1 LLTSSTWYR
10 LLGVRPD
17 EARTVWLFFLH
28 NFLLGIGTI
37 LVYVAANVILLE
49 NNPERNLP
57 LAYGA
62 AALAMMVAGRIYTYF
77 EHHTLLQQLAGRV
90 LLAVVALT
98 GVLGVLLVLGHSVA
112 AAVAIM
118 AGYRVIYLL
127 TNLEFWG
134 VSAVVFDV
142 RQSKR
147 LFGLISAGD
156 MPAKALGAALA
167 IVIHAHTDLLYLLL
181 TAFAAYGAALLT
193 LRTTLTS
200 HDVEA
205 RPVGRRQRAA
215 SASALQRWLGD
226 NQLVFSICLSMTAIA
241 AVTTG
246 VEYSFFVNV
255 KHKFHDQATVMQY
268 VGGVL
273 ALTYLLA
280 MLFKVGLAQVT
291 LDRLGIRRMLL
302 TLPGT
307 VLLGLLAYAGLSW
320 AGTGDSGLL
329 IYFCGLYLGLE
340 VLRRAVFDPVF
351 LVLFQPL
358 APPERLQAHT
368 LAKGY
373 YEPLGMGLAG
383 LLLYALPPHG
393 GSTEWVPFAW
403 MALFMAGA
411 LYFLARTYGHYLA
424 ELQHALSQR
433 FSLADELRTELPT
446 ETNNETPALPPADVA
461 EAQQLVSLL
470 FDKKQ
475 RPTATT
481 RLLAL
486 GAAAVPALAAALAPG
501 TAESLA
507 RRAALVAGQL
517 RLPTSRQALVALAQQ
532 PHTFRREAALRALRG
547 FAPVVADAV
556 IFQRLVEE
564 ELALAQRLLH
574 GFASPTADHEL
585 DRALDYELG
594 RVEQRIF
601 GLLQQLYPPQLIAD
615 AQRGVAHAAR
625 ERQANALEILDNLI
639 PRPWYQGLQALLDVS
654 SPAEKA
660 QVFDQLLGPPVAP
673 MALPAYIIQQG
684 ETTFSDWTIGVALR
698 RHLPTFGELPSWL
711 PYFGSPDALLQESSL
726 TAINHLATSQPAIYQ
741 EALRLA
747 PTLPHLLMS
756 HHAAAAHLPAQ
767 ARVGLLRHTALFAE
781 TPENV
786 LSSIV
791 PIMQEVSFPAGHQIF
806 AKGDLGTSLY
816 IMYEGEVGIF
826 NGAQLL
832 TTFRQGDFFGEL
844 ALLDAEPRSATA
856 VAQGPVRAFRLD
868 QDDFY
873 DVMEERG
880 EVLRNILRV
889 LCQRLR
895 RQNEAAQAA

>member
-1 LLTSSTWYR
+1 LFTSTTWYR

-57 LAYGA
+57 LAYGT
-62 AALAMMVAGRIYTYF
+62 AALAMMAAGRVYTHF
-77 EHHTLLQQLAGRV
+77 EHHLVLQKLAGRV
-90 LLAVVALT
+90 LLAVVVLA
-98 GVLGVLLVLGHSVA
+98 GVLGALVLLGHSVA

-156 MPAKALGAALA
+156 MPAKALGAGLA
-167 IVIHAHTDLLYLLL
+167 IIIHAHTDLLYLLL
-181 TAFAAYGAALLT
+181 TAFVAYGAALLVVQAT
-193 LRTTLTS
+193 LRS

-205 RPVGRRQRAA
+205 RPVGRRQRVAGT
-215 SASALQRWLGD
+215 SVWQRWFGN
-226 NQLVFSICLSMTAIA
+226 NQLVLSICLSMTAIA

-255 KHKFHDQATVMQY
+255 KHKFHDQTLVMQY

-302 TLPGT
+302 ALPGV
-307 VLLGLLAYAGLSW
+307 VLLGLLLFGGLSW
-320 AGTGDSGLL
+320 AGAGESTLL

-383 LLLYALPPHG
+383 LLLYGAASHEAIANWLPF
-393 GSTEWVPFAW
+393 VW

-433 FSLADELRTELPT
+433 FSLADELRTELPAEPT
-446 ETNNETPALPPADVA
+446 DTLGASPALAPADLA
-461 EAQQLVSLL
+461 EAQQLTTLL
-470 FDKKQ
+470 TDKK
-475 RPTATT
+475 RRTAAST
-481 RLLAL
+481 RLLEL
-486 GAAAVPALAAALAPG
+486 GSAAVPALAAAFRPG
-501 TAESLA
+501 TSEALA
-507 RRAALVAGQL
+507 RRAASVAGQV
-517 RLPTSRQALVALAQQ
+517 RLPESRRALVALAQQ
-532 PHTFRREAALRALRG
+532 PQPARREVALRALRG
-547 FAPVVADAV
+547 FAPVAADTP
-556 IFQRLVEE
+556 IFQGLVEE
-564 ELALAQRLLH
+564 ELRLAQRLVNGLAH
-574 GFASPTADHEL
+574 LSATSELGRALGYEL
-585 DRALDYELG
+585 DRI
-594 RVEQRIF
+594 EQRIF
-601 GLLQQLYPPQLIAD
+601 SLLQQLYSPQLIVD

-654 SPAEKA
+654 PAAEKA
-660 QVFDQLLGPPVAP
+660 QVFDQLLGPPTAT

-684 ETTFSDWTIGVALR
+684 EATFSDWTVAVALR
-698 RHLPTFGELPSWL
+698 QHVPTLGQLPDWL
-711 PYFGSPDALLQESSL
+711 PYFNSPDTLLQESAL
-726 TAINHLATSQPAIYQ
+726 TAVNHLATSQHIIYN
-741 EALRLA
+741 EALRLLPA
-747 PTLPHLLMS
+747 LPHS
-756 HHAAAAHLPAQ
+756 AAAHLPAQ

-791 PIMQEVSFPAGHQIF
+791 PIMQEVTFPAGHQIF
-806 AKGDLGTSLY
+806 AKGDLGASLY
-816 IMYEGEVGIF
+816 IVYEGEVGIF
-826 NGAQLL
+826 NGPQLL
-832 TTFRQGDFFGEL
+832 TTFRKGDFFGEL

-856 VAQGPVRAFRLD
+856 VAQSAVRAFRLD

-895 RQNEAAQAA
+895 KQNEA